1 MELELHRK
9 REREREIGM
18 RSTRIIA
25 TIGLQA
31 AILAAIPFKQVLLQL
46 IDGFASEKFLL
57 TQRRRWSSKKLMSLS
72 KLLVLVA
79 CYNNNIILAD

>member
-1 MELELHRK
+1 
-9 REREREIGM
+9 M